1 MTVRYSDRNGGWNQS
16 EISASFARWFDS
28 EGHFVAGPFQLW
40 LRSEVPLI
48 GQADP
53 RGANDSL
60 GEVEDVPSEAIPEP
74 KSEATGSKVGGKSVR
89 DTTASK
95 SRKFKS

>member
-1 MTVRYSDRNGGWNQS
+1 MTVRYSDRNGGWKQS
-16 EISASFARWFDS
+16 EISAPFARWFDS
-28 EGHFVAGPFQLW
+28 EGHFVARPFQLW
-40 LRSEVPLI
+40 LRSEVSLI

-53 RGANDSL
+53 RGASDSL
-60 GEVEDVPSEAIPEP
+60 GEVEETPSEATTET
-74 KSEATGSKVGGKSVR
+74 KVEAPGMKVGGKSFR